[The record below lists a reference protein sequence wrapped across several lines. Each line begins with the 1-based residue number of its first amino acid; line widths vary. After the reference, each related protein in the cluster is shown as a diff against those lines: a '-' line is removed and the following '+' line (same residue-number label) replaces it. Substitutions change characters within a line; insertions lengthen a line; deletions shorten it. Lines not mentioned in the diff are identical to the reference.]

1 MPHIPGSPKQGHEED
16 RQGPFPLV
24 DVGEG
29 IDLGAPP
36 APPAGGRAERFPA
49 LQQELGI
56 GDLRVGEVPLAEAEL
71 NLRRRQDAER
81 RRGQG
86 LGALQG
92 ALNEIGT
99 TEGEIAAREVALERL
114 RGGGRGAGALRGQLA
129 ASQESALRA
138 MSDQFAQRG
147 VGGGVPALGL
157 AQAQRTG
164 AIQAAGTEA
173 AFRENL
179 QRSAL
184 QDIEGMNQAIGQ
196 RRLAAQDLL
205 QRYLGEWELPPMDFS
220 GMAIVPEDRTQLVG
234 GSLPGQ
240 PGAGDGEA
248 VDFGE
253 PNTWEQ
259 GGNLNMGRVPPDGH
273 EFAGCVYYP
282 GNINDPPRYV
292 CPEGNFRADERRGG

>member
-86 LGALQG
+86 LDALQG

-99 TEGEIAAREVALERL
+99 TEGEFAAREVALQRL
-114 RGGGRGAGALRGQLA
+114 RGGGLGAGALRGQLA

-147 VGGGVPALGL
+147 VGGGVPAV
-157 AQAQRTG
+157 AMMQAQRAG
-164 AIQAAGTEA
+164 SIGAAGTEA

-184 QDIEGMNQAIGQ
+184 QDIQAMNQEVGQ

-205 QRYLGEWELPPMDFS
+205 QRYLGEYELPPVDFS
-220 GMAIVPEDRTQLVG
+220 GMVIKPEDAMLGVG
-234 GSLPGQ
+234 GILPEQGVQ
-240 PGAGDGEA
+240 GEGPVVPA
-248 VDFGE
+248 RD

>member
-1 MPHIPGSPKQGHEED
+1 MPHIPGSPNQGHE
-16 RQGPFPLV
+16 GPFPLV

-71 NLRRRQDAER
+71 NLRRRQDAEK

-86 LGALQG
+86 LDALQG

-114 RGGGRGAGALRGQLA
+114 RGGGLGAGALRGQLA

-147 VGGGVPALGL
+147 VGGGVPAV
-157 AQAQRTG
+157 AMMQAQRAG
-164 AIQAAGTEA
+164 SIGAAGTEA

-184 QDIEGMNQAIGQ
+184 QDIEGMNQAIGN

-240 PGAGDGEA
+240 PAPGEI
-248 VDFGE
+248 D
-253 PNTWEQ
+253 PNDPNWDLPLDN
-259 GGNLNMGRVPPDGH
+259 GVAPDGH
-273 EFAGCVYYP
+273 PMAGCRIVS
-282 GNINDPPRYV
+282 GGQQIGGTQWDCRAVGLGIVDDPR
-292 CPEGNFRADERRGG
+292 N